1 MTNPFAA
8 AANNAAN
15 NNGNNAP
22 ANNNGNNAFANNAPA
37 NNAAAAMATTTG
49 DASNPEATAPA
60 GNLSDMFSTD
70 VSSGDMAK
78 LTADL
83 GAAVLVRP
91 TEWIESMKT
100 VNGDT
105 AAIRADWIVL
115 DGPNQGELR
124 SNSLVFNVV
133 VRNTLK
139 NVLDGNQP
147 FFVGIVAEGEA
158 KPGKNPPLVFA
169 TAEAEHLELA
179 QQAAQA
185 HGWL

>member
-8 AANNAAN
+8 AANNSA
-15 NNGNNAP
+15 
-22 ANNNGNNAFANNAPA
+22 ANNAPA
-37 NNAAAAMATTTG
+37 ASTMAT
-49 DASNPEATAPA
+49 ASGNTAAPETTAPA

-78 LTADL
+78 IKTDL

-105 AAIRADWIVL
+105 SAIRADWVVL
-115 DGPNQGELR
+115 DGTNQGQLR
-124 SNSLVFNVV
+124 SNSLVFNTV

-139 NVLDGNQP
+139 NVLDGPYP
-147 FFVGIVAEGEA
+147 FFVGVVAEGEA
-158 KPGKNPPLVFA
+158 KPGKNAPLVFA
-169 TAEAEHLELA
+169 TATPEQVKLAE
-179 QQAAQA
+179 QAAQA

>member
-8 AANNAAN
+8 AANNAA
-15 NNGNNAP
+15 
-22 ANNNGNNAFANNAPA
+22 ANNAPA
-37 NNAAAAMATTTG
+37 ASMATTSG
-49 DASNPEATAPA
+49 NANAPETTAPA

-78 LTADL
+78 LKDDL

-100 VNGDT
+100 VNGD
-105 AAIRADWIVL
+105 ASAIRADWVVL
-115 DGPNQGELR
+115 DGPNQSELR
-124 SNSLVFNVV
+124 SNSLVFNTV

-139 NVLDGNQP
+139 NVLEGP
-147 FFVGIVAEGEA
+147 HAFFVGVVTEGEA
-158 KPGKNPPLVFA
+158 KPGKNAPLVFA
-169 TAEAEHLELA
+169 TAEPEQVKLAE
-179 QQAAQA
+179 QAAQA

>member
-1 MTNPFAA
+1 VTNPFAA
-8 AANNAAN
+8 AANNAAATSAPAAASMATAS
-15 NNGNNAP
+15 GNANAP
-22 ANNNGNNAFANNAPA
+22 E
-37 NNAAAAMATTTG
+37 T
-49 DASNPEATAPA
+49 TAPA

-78 LTADL
+78 LKADL

-105 AAIRADWIVL
+105 SAIRADWIVL
-115 DGPNQGELR
+115 DGPNQGALR
-124 SNSLVFNVV
+124 SNSLVFNTV

-139 NVLDGNQP
+139 NVLDGPYP
-147 FFVGIVAEGEA
+147 FFVGVVAEGEA
-158 KPGKNPPLVFA
+158 KPGKNAPLVFA
-169 TAEAEHLELA
+169 TAAPEQVKLAE
-179 QQAAQA
+179 QAAQA

>member
-8 AANNAAN
+8 AANNAA
-15 NNGNNAP
+15 
-22 ANNNGNNAFANNAPA
+22 ANNAGTTA
-37 NNAAAAMATTTG
+37 NMATTSG
-49 DASNPEATAPA
+49 DANNPEATAPA

-78 LTADL
+78 LKTDL

-105 AAIRADWIVL
+105 SAIRADWIVL
-115 DGPNQGELR
+115 NGENQGAVR
-124 SNSLVFNVV
+124 SNSLVFNAV

-139 NVLDGNQP
+139 NVLDGPLP
-147 FFVGIVAEGEA
+147 FFVGVVTEGAA

-169 TAEAEHLELA
+169 TAEPEHLELA

>member
-8 AANNAAN
+8 AANNA
-15 NNGNNAP
+15 P
-22 ANNNGNNAFANNAPA
+22 AAS
-37 NNAAAAMATTTG
+37 MATTSG
-49 DASNPEATAPA
+49 NANAPESTAPA

-78 LTADL
+78 LKDDL

-100 VNGDT
+100 VNGD
-105 AAIRADWIVL
+105 ASAIRADWVVL

-124 SNSLVFNVV
+124 SNSLVFNTV

-139 NVLDGNQP
+139 NVLEGP
-147 FFVGIVAEGEA
+147 HAFFVGVVTEGEA
-158 KPGKNPPLVFA
+158 KPGKNAPLVFA
-169 TAEAEHLELA
+169 TAEPEQVKLAE
-179 QQAAQA
+179 QAAQA

>member
-8 AANNAAN
+8 AANNNAA
-15 NNGNNAP
+15 
-22 ANNNGNNAFANNAPA
+22 ANNAPA
-37 NNAAAAMATTTG
+37 PTTSMATAAG
-49 DASNPEATAPA
+49 DSANPEATAPA

-78 LTADL
+78 LKNDL

-100 VNGDT
+100 VNGEIS
-105 AAIRADWIVL
+105 AIRADWVVL

-124 SNSLVFNVV
+124 ANSLVFNAV

-139 NVLDGNQP
+139 NVLNGPHP
-147 FFVGIVAEGEA
+147 FFVGIVTEGEA

-169 TAEAEHLELA
+169 TAEPKHLELA

>member
-8 AANNAAN
+8 AANNAA
-15 NNGNNAP
+15 
-22 ANNNGNNAFANNAPA
+22 ANNAPA
-37 NNAAAAMATTTG
+37 ASASMAT
-49 DASNPEATAPA
+49 ASGNANAPESTAPA

-78 LTADL
+78 LKADL

-105 AAIRADWIVL
+105 SAIRADWIVL

-124 SNSLVFNVV
+124 ANSLVFNTV

-139 NVLDGNQP
+139 NVLDGPYP
-147 FFVGIVAEGEA
+147 FFVGVVAEGEA
-158 KPGKNPPLVFA
+158 KPGKNAPLVFA
-169 TAEAEHLELA
+169 TAGPEQVKLAE
-179 QQAAQA
+179 QAAQA